1 MIRILPEDEKSKSIL
16 SIQEGLE
23 GRDQQYVYGIWQYS
37 IKLRRETIKASKV
50 E

>member
-1 MIRILPEDEKSKSIL
+1 MTRILPEEEKSKSIL

-23 GRDQQYVYGIWQYS
+23 DRDQQYVYRIWQYS
-37 IKLRRETIKASKV
+37 IKLRRETIEASRV